1 MKSCNLCGLS
11 FNLVFSLL
19 LCQTHIILKMKI
31 FQKFV
36 YYQADD
42 YTCFLTKLKNVIAFR
57 ELYSFITQQIYRHLN
72 DLICCTERSSQSNTK
87 LYFAFGTRFVSD
99 IYTVFCIFNVENYTE
114 WSHIW
119 LFFWLT
125 SVEMKSAKQEPN
137 ERKFYGNC

>member
-19 LCQTHIILKMKI
+19 LCQTHIITKMKI

-99 IYTVFCIFNVENYTE
+99 IYTVFCRKLYWVKSYMTFFLINFSWNEVSKTRTE
-114 WSHIW
+114 RAEVLWK
-119 LFFWLT
+119 LL
-125 SVEMKSAKQEPN
+125 K
-137 ERKFYGNC
+137 